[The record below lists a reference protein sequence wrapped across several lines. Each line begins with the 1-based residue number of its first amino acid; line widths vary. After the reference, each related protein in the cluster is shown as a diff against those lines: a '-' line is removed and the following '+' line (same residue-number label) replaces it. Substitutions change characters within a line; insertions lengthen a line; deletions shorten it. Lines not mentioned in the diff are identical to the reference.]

1 MRQCISIK
9 RTICPEL
16 DPSQTKLPN
25 HHASV
30 SVIWTR
36 SFAPQRRLQSA
47 RLISS
52 DFQRFQNISNISRS
66 FSCNE
71 TGTWNFCT
79 VWDQEPD
86 DFVHGNLGVDL
97 RVSWAAF
104 LLAQWCL
111 KWFRGRLMAPVLKY
125 NDSITEILCNS
136 SIIYYTITTLYITI
150 LHYMTAT
157 TSCLQVH
164 PSTTLHWTTGWLMHM
179 TMLTQP
185 HNPNNRNKQSQTCKV
200 RSNCG
205 IHFRWNCP
213 SMSAFHTY
221 LITVP
226 ESQMLSIW
234 RDLAY

>member
-9 RTICPEL
+9 TICPEL

-52 DFQRFQNISNISRS
+52 DFQRFQNISNISIS

-111 KWFRGRLMAPVLKY
+111 KWFRRAPDGACAQVQWQHNWNPLQQQH
-125 NDSITEILCNS
+125 NILHN
-136 SIIYYTITTLYITI
+136 YYTIH
-150 LHYMTAT
+150 HY
-157 TSCLQVH
+157 
-164 PSTTLHWTTGWLMHM
+164 TTLHDS
-179 TMLTQP
+179 
-185 HNPNNRNKQSQTCKV
+185 NN
-200 RSNCG
+200 
-205 IHFRWNCP
+205 
-213 SMSAFHTY
+213 
-221 LITVP
+221 
-226 ESQMLSIW
+226 
-234 RDLAY
+234 